1 MVWGFCD
8 KLKQQ
13 EKIISRFKKK
23 HLTSVIGLETFFN
36 LWLLFRRGGLNGSW
50 LGTKKIILKISC
62 NWFIKEKKFF
72 PWN

>member
-1 MVWGFCD
+1 MVWGICD

-23 HLTSVIGLETFFN
+23 NLTSVIGLEIFFN

-50 LGTKKIILKISC
+50 LRTKK
-62 NWFIKEKKFF
+62 N
-72 PWN
+72 

>member
-13 EKIISRFKKK
+13 EKIISSFQNKN
-23 HLTSVIGLETFFN
+23 LTSDIGLEIFFN

-50 LGTKKIILKISC
+50 LRTKK
-62 NWFIKEKKFF
+62 N
-72 PWN
+72 